1 MKKAHLRRDKK
12 VLECGDSAPSVV
24 KDCFWIS
31 GSIAVV
37 ASVLINVWAMEFATV
52 VLLASTSIFTI
63 VFNSILSPILLGEKW
78 YPTSELT
85 MIVLLFGG
93 CTICLF
99 QTPRNEEDFSIVPI
113 QEVIDLHQ
121 TYFTNVFSLLF
132 LSAVFTLQVYIL
144 LTEKKII

>member
-99 QTPRNEEDFSIVPI
+99 
-113 QEVIDLHQ
+113 
-121 TYFTNVFSLLF
+121 
-132 LSAVFTLQVYIL
+132 
-144 LTEKKII
+144 